1 MQVQKEASCGYYFY
15 YPSGTEKK
23 PYIVPSGH
31 SCQNIREALAAMKNN
46 VESERLQASI
56 PENFLIRE
64 VAASGDL
71 LIMRLDE
78 RAAITD
84 DVDTIYTIEAI
95 LLTAKDFQFKRVR
108 MENANIRRVGKF
120 EFGKDW
126 PVPVGPNLIRL
137 EKKKT
142 ERPAAKLVDIFLHKR
157 QENVQIIFNVF
168 IRFCDFFPDRF
179 ILICRMFNGAVH
191 FRVRTVLNTSLSTYV
206 GRGD

>member
-1 MQVQKEASCGYYFY
+1 M
-15 YPSGTEKK
+15 
-23 PYIVPSGH
+23 
-31 SCQNIREALAAMKNN
+31 
-46 VESERLQASI
+46 QASI

-126 PVPVGPNLIRL
+126 PRSGRSESDTSRKIENR
-137 EKKKT
+137 KT
-142 ERPAAKLVDIFLHKR
+142 SGKAG
-157 QENVQIIFNVF
+157 
-168 IRFCDFFPDRF
+168 RFFC
-179 ILICRMFNGAVH
+179 IK
-191 FRVRTVLNTSLSTYV
+191 
-206 GRGD
+206 GRKMSK